1 MRSNLID
8 VLQSRDFIDNVTS
21 DEIRQICEKKIS
33 VYIGFDPT
41 ADSLHLGN
49 LVGIVALGWFQ
60 KYGHKPIAL
69 AGGATG
75 FIGDPTGKNSER
87 AYLSPKELEHNLKGI
102 KKDLQRI
109 LNFNPQNPIL
119 LLNNYDWHR
128 KLSYL
133 DFLRD
138 VAQHFRI
145 NTLLARETVKE
156 RLQTQ
161 EGMSFKEFS
170 YPLLQAYDF
179 LHLYQAENVVLQ
191 LGGSDQ
197 WTNITSGI
205 NLVRKVC
212 QKEVYGLTFPLLT
225 KSDGK
230 KFGKSESGA
239 IWLSS
244 EKLSPYDFY
253 QYLYRIS
260 DQDVIKLLKM
270 LTYLDLQDI
279 KAIETSMSLP
289 DYQANTAQKIL
300 AREVTQLVHGE
311 KELKTALQVTE
322 SMRPGAETT
331 LDLNTLK
338 KLATELP
345 HANLAIEQVI
355 DQKLIDLIMYVKLL
369 PSKGEARRLI
379 QNGGLYLNNERIDD
393 EKLTLKKHHLIE
405 DECLL
410 LALGKKKKFVIFI
423 EK

>member
-1 MRSNLID
+1 MHSNLIE
-8 VLQSRDFIDNVTS
+8 VLQARGFIDNTTS
-21 DEIRQICEKKIS
+21 DEIKQICQKKIS

-49 LVGIVALGWFQ
+49 LVGVIALGWFQ

-87 AYLSPKELEHNLKGI
+87 AYLGPEELEHNLKGI

-109 LNFNPQNPIL
+109 LKFNPQNPVL
-119 LLNNYDWHR
+119 LLNNYDWH
-128 KLSYL
+128 KNLSYL

-138 VAQHFRI
+138 IAQHFRI
-145 NTLLARETVKE
+145 STLLARETVKE
-156 RLQTQ
+156 RLETQ

-179 LHLYQAENVVLQ
+179 LHLYQKEEVVLQ

-197 WTNITSGI
+197 WTNITAGI
-205 NLVRKVC
+205 SLVRKIC

-253 QYLYRIS
+253 QHLYRIS

-270 LTYLDLQDI
+270 LTYLDLSEI
-279 KAIETSMSLP
+279 KAIEASMIQP
-289 DYQANTAQKIL
+289 GYQVNSAQKIL
-300 AREVTQLVHGE
+300 AREVTELVHG
-311 KELKTALQVTE
+311 KEELSMALKITE
-322 SMRPGAETT
+322 SMRPGAETA
-331 LDLNTLK
+331 LDLKTLK
-338 KLATELP
+338 KLADELP
-345 HANLAIEQVI
+345 HVKVSRDQII
-355 DQKLIDLIMYVKLL
+355 DQKLVDLIIHTNLL
-369 PSKGEARRLI
+369 PSKGEVRRLI
-379 QNGGLYLNNERIDD
+379 QNGGLYLNNDRVDD
-393 EKLTLKKHHLIE
+393 EKLILEKQHLIE

-410 LALGKKKKFVIFI
+410 LAIGKKKKIVIFI